1 MAVPLP
7 RLFIYLSPL
16 ELPDLFISSINYTP
30 NFLFKSYAM
39 IFFFSLHVVHT
50 VLLFVWVSK
59 VHFFPFGFWLALPG
73 FMLLFIY
80 LFIFLFCSI
89 FLFFGFLC
97 SLFRWFY
104 NFVVLKF
111 FSSNI
116 LIVVL
121 TSFVFL
127 FILMLYNIKL
137 IRLDIFLVHRMSLR
151 LVLKKAELDDL
162 CDI

>member
-1 MAVPLP
+1 ML
-7 RLFIYLSPL
+7 R
-16 ELPDLFISSINYTP
+16 
-30 NFLFKSYAM
+30 
-39 IFFFSLHVVHT
+39 FFFSLHVVPI
-50 VLLFVWVSK
+50 VLLLFEFQRCVLSPLVSD
-59 VHFFPFGFWLALPG
+59 WLCQISC
-73 FMLLFIY
+73 FYLFIY
-80 LFIFLFCSI
+80 LVFLLSSI
-89 FLFFGFLC
+89 FLFFGFWC

-104 NFVVLKF
+104 NFVIHKLF
-111 FSSNI
+111 LSNV

-137 IRLDIFLVHRMSLR
+137 IRLDIFPVHRMSLR